1 MPRAIRPR
9 WAVVVSNRNGDPLQM
24 LVYGP
29 FLAEGSRDRVVE
41 KLRRKY
47 AGMYEVD
54 VTVRSLNPS
63 TRVD

>member
-1 MPRAIRPR
+1 
-9 WAVVVSNRNGDPLQM
+9 VVVSNRNGDPLQM